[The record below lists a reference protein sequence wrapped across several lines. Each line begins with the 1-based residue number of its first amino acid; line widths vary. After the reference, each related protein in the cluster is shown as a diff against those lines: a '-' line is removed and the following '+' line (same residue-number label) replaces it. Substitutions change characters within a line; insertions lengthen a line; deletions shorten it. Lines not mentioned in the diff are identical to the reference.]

1 MDFRLTCSAGQEIAL
16 TKMKASSHT
25 QGSGI
30 GQQHLEW
37 VEVEGSHRPSV
48 LVNTQDKCVLCA
60 FHQLC
65 CVIPSRVKVTMN
77 IFSLEL

>member
-16 TKMKASSHT
+16 TEFKASSPT
-25 QGSGI
+25 QGGGI

-48 LVNTQDKCVLCA
+48 LVNTQDKCVFCT

-65 CVIPSRVKVTMN
+65 CVIPSRVEVNMSTL
-77 IFSLEL
+77 SLQ